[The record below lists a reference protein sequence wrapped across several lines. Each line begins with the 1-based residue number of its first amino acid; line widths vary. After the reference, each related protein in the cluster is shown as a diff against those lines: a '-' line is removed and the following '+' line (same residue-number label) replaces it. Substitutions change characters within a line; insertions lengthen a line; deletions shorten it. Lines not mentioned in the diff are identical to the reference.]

1 MHTPQKFNNPVKGNH
16 FPLVYFVIIRRHG
29 PLIQLCRS
37 KNADDLKKFK
47 FLKVRITQ
55 ILVLYS
61 TTCPRMYSVN
71 ICLVVCMP
79 LVWLPLA
86 SRLLASCCPWF
97 WKANSCCS
105 PWVSGAEAENR
116 AQGEVSGE
124 KSNEP
129 AFHWAL
135 VTSSFCH
142 HLKSKLDISLF
153 PRCLHLASLLSW
165 KHGGDTCPQ

>member
-1 MHTPQKFNNPVKGNH
+1 
-16 FPLVYFVIIRRHG
+16 
-29 PLIQLCRS
+29 
-37 KNADDLKKFK
+37 
-47 FLKVRITQ
+47 
-55 ILVLYS
+55 
-61 TTCPRMYSVN
+61 MYSVN

-165 KHGGDTCPQ
+165 KHGGDTCPQSAYMVAVSTVTKNHYLKMFCKSRGAFLLSAFGQQTGKIHWCPSGDFIHICYLRT